1 MDDAWTCSAAYAY
14 ALHLE
19 PASRAWEYLRRNP
32 RYVRDWV
39 RYRRRASHRIAA
51 RWGLVALVDPQ
62 LDARQVLP
70 VWSIAAPSPVTVVRD
85 ETRLQ
90 RERAMEAELFSLW
103 RLVGRKS
110 LFEDGG
116 GLRLVARSL
125 SQDVQMRLG
134 GHLGDGD
141 RFAYQIPAAADDRAA
156 WDALTTFRALI
167 PVARNGP
174 PPPPLERPG
183 RADFFHA
190 RALQVLDCLAAG
202 ASQRELAIALF
213 GGAAVARGWQPD
225 GALRAQVRYLIR
237 RARALM
243 AGEYRVL
250 IGTGPA
256 DSSPS
261 RKSERGGSS
270 GSQEV

>member
-14 ALHLE
+14 TLHLE
-19 PASRAWEYLRRNP
+19 PGSRAWEYLRRNP

-62 LDARQVLP
+62 LDARQVSP

-156 WDALTTFRALI
+156 WSAVTAFRVLI
-167 PVARNGP
+167 PASGGGREPSLG
-174 PPPPLERPG
+174 RPG
-183 RADFFHA
+183 RADLFHV
-190 RALQVLDCLAAG
+190 RELQVLDGLAAR
-202 ASQRELAIALF
+202 ASQRELAIELF
-213 GGAAVARGWQPD
+213 GSTAVARGWQPD

-243 AGEYRVL
+243 EGEYRGL
-250 IGTGPA
+250 IADDQAGTRR
-256 DSSPS
+256 S
-261 RKSERGGSS
+261 RRAGHGSRS
-270 GSQEV
+270 ASHGR